1 MPALP
6 SWLKKPFAGKAPRV
20 PKVAITWQ
28 LHEGFGWGLVGVHTA
43 LYLAERGQPPLMAHE
58 PVWEALRAANRER
71 LASLEGVAAQVEEL
85 LALHAPN
92 PVVFDEFVVLHAL
105 FARFVAY
112 PMSER
117 VRGGRNVGLLALEDT
132 LLDEPSLQ
140 RARTYDR
147 VVVHSTYNREV
158 LAANGIQAGLALQ
171 GVDPTEMAPQ
181 PRRGRFGDRFV
192 VFSGGKLEHRKG
204 HDLVVVAFARF
215 HQRHSDALLAA
226 AWENLWPRSAM
237 GLATSTVAPVAPTLD
252 EHGQLRLREWALA
265 NGVPPDAFVDL
276 GHLDRDQIA
285 PTLAECDAAVFPNR
299 CEGAT
304 NLVAMEAMACGV
316 PSVVSANT
324 GHLDIVDDGRCIVLR
339 DQRPV
344 PDPTGSMVG
353 WGESSVDELVE
364 ALEAIY
370 TDRAAARAR
379 AARAVEFFRTQRTWR
394 NFAEQLIADLP
405 A

>member
-1 MPALP
+1 MPKLP
-6 SWLKKPFAGKAPRV
+6 GWLRKPFLGKPPRT
-20 PKVAITWQ
+20 PKVAISWQ

-43 LYLAERGQPPLMAHE
+43 LYLAEHGRPPLLATE
-58 PVWEALRAANRER
+58 PDWQALRAGNRER
-71 LASLEGVAAQVEEL
+71 LASLEGVATQVNEL
-85 LALHAPN
+85 LGLHAPN
-92 PVVFDEFVVLHAL
+92 PVVLEEFVVLHAL
-105 FARFVAY
+105 FARFIAF
-112 PMSER
+112 PMSQR
-117 VRGGRNVGLLALEDT
+117 LRGGRNVGLLALEDT
-132 LLDEPSLQ
+132 LLDEPSVQ

-158 LAANGIQAGLALQ
+158 LAAHGIDAGLALQ

-181 PRRGRFGDRFV
+181 PRRGRFAGRFV

-204 HDLVVVAFARF
+204 HDIVVAAFTRF
-215 HQRHSDALLAA
+215 HRRHPEALLAT
-226 AWENLWPRSAM
+226 AWENLWPKSAG
-237 GLATSTVAPVAPTLD
+237 GLAASTLAPVAPTLD
-252 EHGQLRLREWALA
+252 EHGQLRLRDWALA
-265 NGVPPDAFVDL
+265 NGVPAHAFLDL

-364 ALEAIY
+364 ALESLY

-379 AARAVEFFRTQRTWR
+379 AAKAVEFFRTQRTWR
-394 NFAEQLIADLP
+394 QFAQQLVAQLP